1 MPYNICCFTRV
12 TFSHKFKGGM
22 EIHTRVLSTSLS
34 RRGHR
39 VTILTTSLEP
49 NHELVQNE
57 DGVEIH
63 YLPTP
68 TPGRYSNE
76 YFELSVKRF
85 KELHS
90 KNRFDIIWS
99 ESFGA
104 IGYIKKIRQ
113 KQHLPVFVKMQGSL
127 TGSIM
132 TSFRAAR
139 SLSKK
144 WPIILGYDTIRFLLQ
159 FFKWQVPMLKES
171 GIIVCPSPQTAFE
184 IRKETLIKKS
194 KLFVSVNGIDV
205 DLFRPNSDMRQKGR
219 NILSLT
225 DCDFLILNVGR
236 LTSDKGIHILLN
248 VISLCLSKIPNLVL
262 AIAGVG
268 NELNNLKILAKSL
281 GIENNVKFMGFIP
294 NEELPVY
301 YNASDLFICPTVRVE
316 SFGIV
321 IAEAMACGKP
331 VISSASGGT
340 KYLVQDKISGLL
352 VPPGNI
358 KALAKSIIRIYS
370 NPKLASRLGKQ
381 ARRRAVGYLS
391 SKRMVKDTEYVIN
404 RLVKENSNRCQND

>member
-1 MPYNICCFTRV
+1 
-12 TFSHKFKGGM
+12 M

-39 VTILTTSLEP
+39 VTILTTSLES

-76 YFELSVKRF
+76 YFDLSVKRF

-127 TGSIM
+127 MGSIM

-144 WPIILGYDTIRFLLQ
+144 WPIILMYDTRRFLLQ

-171 GIIVCPSPQTAFE
+171 GLIVCPSPQTAFE

-205 DLFRPNSDMRQKGR
+205 KQFRPDQILRQQVR
-219 NILSLT
+219 QILSLNKKE
-225 DCDFLILNVGR
+225 FLVFNVGR
-236 LTSDKGIHILLN
+236 LSSDKGIHVLLQA
-248 VISLCLSKIPNLVL
+248 IALCLRQISNLKL

-268 NELNNLKILAKSL
+268 DELKRLEILAKSL
-281 GIENNVKFMGFIP
+281 GIEDNVRFLGFIP
-294 NEELPVY
+294 NEKLPAY
-301 YNASDLFICPTVRVE
+301 YNASDLFVCPTVRVE

-340 KYLVQDKISGLL
+340 KYLVKDKISGLL
-352 VPPGNI
+352 VPPGD
-358 KALAKSIIRIYS
+358 KEALAKSIFTIYS
-370 NPKLASRLGKQ
+370 NPKLASDLGKH
-381 ARRRAVGYLS
+381 ARRRAIEYLS
-391 SKRMVKDTEYVIN
+391 SERMVNDTEYVIN
-404 RLVKENSNRCQND
+404 RLVKQNSNRCQND